1 MARLIELTQP
11 DGSPALVNPDGVTLV
26 ITPNASLGF
35 PPAARSVVF
44 MGTQTLAVTETVAQ
58 VQARLVAAHPARGRK
73 AS

>member
-26 ITPNASLGF
+26 ITPSASLGF
-35 PPAARSVVF
+35 PQAARSVVF